1 MENLP
6 KIYVGIDIAKESF
19 EVAYR
24 NAPTEKYQK
33 RSYTFN
39 EESME
44 NFIKT
49 LPAGAHCVMEYTGNY
64 HLRLLYFL
72 VQHEINVSVVKGEK
86 VRYFAKIQDKITKT
100 DAQDALLLCEYAQV
114 YHPEVFILP
123 TTDLVQLKQK
133 RMFLDQ
139 LQKQKMVW
147 LNHQEALSQ
156 CPVVDNDTQ
165 KAIQAEIEHLNTQ
178 IAIVQSSMEN
188 YMMHHHEE
196 DLANLQT
203 IPSVKKVI
211 AMRFLEV
218 VSTFQG
224 FMEAKN
230 SKSFVKFI
238 GLATTAYQSGTSV
251 KKKST
256 LSKVAHTDLKARMY
270 MPIVSIC
277 TTKKDNIFKQ
287 YYLSLKQRGKTS
299 KEAIMA
305 VMHKVIRIMVAV
317 VKTRQPFSLD
327 SYGKTVQKVSH

>member
-1 MENLP
+1 MENLT
-6 KIYVGIDIAKESF
+6 KTYVGIDISKASF

-24 NAPTEKYQK
+24 NAPHEKHQK
-33 RSYTFN
+33 RSYTFE
-39 EESME
+39 EESMILFVK
-44 NFIKT
+44 N
-49 LPAGAHCVMEYTGNY
+49 LPPHAHCVMEYTGNY

-72 VQHEINVSVVKGEK
+72 VEQGVNVSVVKGEK
-86 VRYFAKIQDKITKT
+86 VRYFAKIHDKITKT
-100 DAQDALLLCEYAQV
+100 DSQDAILLCEYAQV
-114 YHPEVFILP
+114 YHPELFVLP
-123 TTDLVQLKQK
+123 SDDLVRLKQK

-139 LQKQKMVW
+139 LQKQKRVW

-156 CPVVDNDTQ
+156 CPVVDDVTQ
-165 KAIQAEIEHLNTQ
+165 KAIQSEIEHLNTQ
-178 IAIVQSSMEN
+178 IEAVQGTMEN
-188 YMMHHHEE
+188 YMLQHYAT

-238 GLATTAYQSGTSV
+238 GLAPTAYQSGTSV

-317 VKTRQPFSLD
+317 VKTRQPFSLE
-327 SYGKTVQKVSH
+327 SYGKTVQKVPH